1 MIITKE
7 IIKATSKGNL
17 YDSLIGLPHSSLHHH
32 NSYFY
37 SIKNLKTMP
46 NSETCERCKGKGYYE
61 ALVSQHDDKKETVKC
76 EKCNGK
82 GTVYQMTESEERDY
96 WEDYW

>member
-1 MIITKE
+1 
-7 IIKATSKGNL
+7 
-17 YDSLIGLPHSSLHHH
+17 
-32 NSYFY
+32 
-37 SIKNLKTMP
+37 MP

-61 ALVSQHDDKKETVKC
+61 VLVSQHDDKKETVKC

>member
-1 MIITKE
+1 M
-7 IIKATSKGNL
+7 L
-17 YDSLIGLPHSSLHHH
+17 YFDWNKLST
-32 NSYFY
+32 N
-37 SIKNLKTMP
+37 KNITMP
-46 NSETCERCKGKGYYE
+46 NSKTCERCKGKGYYE

-82 GTVYQMTESEERDY
+82 GTVYQMTEQEEDSY